1 MPPSLRTLASGVM
14 ALLLS
19 ACFDF
24 DATTAGGLLDDSG
37 AGKPTST
44 LRGGLDGSVN
54 DGSMSGLDD
63 SSAGGDTGGVGDS
76 GSGVD
81 GGPYC
86 ASITPPEAGP
96 FFCDDFD
103 ESALPGPWDNWFETS
118 GNLDETDAGAP
129 PPPNSVVEMTDPL
142 ANGEGINVALR
153 TYEGVPALPTTMI
166 FSFAVE
172 PVQIDMTA
180 NAAIVLG
187 AIDFLDGQYRYSI
200 GLAINVSSGQPLLG
214 LGEQSGLV
222 DCSNFPDGA
231 PPTYVNHPL
240 PPSDPLAMN
249 QWSTIAIEIDW
260 STSGLV
266 GKVSVNDNLELT
278 TPLTLAVTPSQ
289 LQIGIGTS
297 YVTEYSGMTSPVWE
311 LGYDNVLFTTH

>member
-1 MPPSLRTLASGVM
+1 M

-44 LRGGLDGSVN
+44 LDGGLDGSVN

-63 SSAGGDTGGVGDS
+63 SSAGGDTSGIDDS

-118 GNLDETDAGAP
+118 GTLDESDASAAS
-129 PPPNSVVEMTDPL
+129 PPNSVVEMTQPL

-153 TYEGVPALPTTMI
+153 TYEGVPAIPTTMM

-187 AIDFLDGQYRYSI
+187 AVDFLNGQYRYSI
-200 GLAINVSSGQPLLG
+200 GLAINVSSGQPALS
-214 LGEQSGLV
+214 LGEQSGLI
-222 DCSNFPDGA
+222 DGDNFPDGA
-231 PPTYVNHPL
+231 PPSYIGHNL
-240 PPSDPLAMN
+240 PPTDALALN
-249 QWSTIAIEIDW
+249 RWSTIVIELDW
-260 STSGLV
+260 SASGLV
-266 GKVSVNDNLELT
+266 GKVSVNGKLELNAPLELT
-278 TPLTLAVTPSQ
+278 VTPTQ

-297 YVTEYSGMTSPVWE
+297 FVTEYADSGSPIWIVR
-311 LGYDNVLFTTH
+311 YDNVLFTTQ

>member
-44 LRGGLDGSVN
+44 LRGGPDGSVN

-96 FFCDDFD
+96 LFRGDFHH
-103 ESALPGPWDNWFETS
+103 SGVPGPRRTRV
-118 GNLDETDAGAP
+118 GAR
-129 PPPNSVVEMTDPL
+129 
-142 ANGEGINVALR
+142 G
-153 TYEGVPALPTTMI
+153 
-166 FSFAVE
+166 
-172 PVQIDMTA
+172 
-180 NAAIVLG
+180 
-187 AIDFLDGQYRYSI
+187 
-200 GLAINVSSGQPLLG
+200 
-214 LGEQSGLV
+214 
-222 DCSNFPDGA
+222 
-231 PPTYVNHPL
+231 
-240 PPSDPLAMN
+240 
-249 QWSTIAIEIDW
+249 
-260 STSGLV
+260 
-266 GKVSVNDNLELT
+266 
-278 TPLTLAVTPSQ
+278 TL
-289 LQIGIGTS
+289 
-297 YVTEYSGMTSPVWE
+297 
-311 LGYDNVLFTTH
+311 